1 MFDRA
6 SFVSKSWLGLIGVL
20 AMSACTGSQP
30 AQSDCEGTVLTVP
43 SGGATIPQL
52 MAHAT
57 AMGMTQREAETLIYL
72 EGLNPQVTVEGGS
85 TICLDGRPD

>member
-1 MFDRA
+1 MCCGIATAGALFLTACSGGGGENAEAHCD
-6 SFVSKSWLGLIGVL
+6 GPVL
-20 AMSACTGSQP
+20 
-30 AQSDCEGTVLTVP
+30 DVP
-43 SGGATIPQL
+43 PGGATVPQL

-72 EGLNPQVTVEGGS
+72 EGLNPQVTVEGVS